1 MEGHMTSSL
10 RGAKGLGLVLLV
22 IAVAAVALSASL
34 APRTVP
40 QTADDASAA
49 PSGQDSV
56 PSGSP
61 TSAGRPG
68 TPRPAGS
75 TDSPLAPDPS
85 DHPSPTAAPDGPA
98 ASDPLPQEPAADVGP
113 SDELRLRRVTTIS
126 GSLSPKSVVASQTGL
141 FFAQNMMYRH
151 TISVFDRDQELVKTI
166 RDSVD
171 LAEYGFGDESR
182 VVRGAPVEA
191 AFTPDRSHVYVSQ
204 YSMYGSGFDNPGED
218 TCYPAEG
225 RDDSFVY
232 RIDVA
237 SLSIDQVLKV
247 GATPKYLAVSPDGRV
262 LVVANWC
269 SYSVSIIETATGR
282 ELQRIPMG
290 PYPRGIT
297 FDPASTTAYVALMGG
312 TEIDKIDLATYRV
325 RRIRDVGVQ
334 PRHLVMSPDG
344 RYLYASLDEGGGVIK
359 IDTATDQTV
368 DRVQTGVNP
377 RSMDIAPD
385 GRSLYVVNYE
395 SGTASK
401 IRTEDMTVIQDVHTA
416 YHPIGIT
423 YDAVSRQLWVACYS
437 GIIVVFEDRPPR

>member
-1 MEGHMTSSL
+1 MASSM
-10 RGAKGLGLVLLV
+10 RGAKGLGLILLV
-22 IAVAAVALSASL
+22 LATVVVTAYIAFAPRAASL
-34 APRTVP
+34 
-40 QTADDASAA
+40 TANL
-49 PSGQDSV
+49 
-56 PSGSP
+56 GSP
-61 TSAGRPG
+61 EPTSQ
-68 TPRPAGS
+68 
-75 TDSPLAPDPS
+75 D
-85 DHPSPTAAPDGPA
+85 PA
-98 ASDPLPQEPAADVGP
+98 ASRSSDPARSPQSTAPSLTSDPSTQPAATSATPDASDSPDGADPSTGLMPEVDLGP
-113 SDELRLRRVTTIS
+113 SDGLRLHRVTAIS
-126 GSLSPKSVVASQTGL
+126 GSLSPKSVVSSQTGL

-171 LAEYGFGDESR
+171 LAEYGFGEQSR

-191 AFTPDRSHVYVSQ
+191 AFAPDRGHVYVSQ
-204 YSMYGSGFDNPGED
+204 YSMYGPGFTNPGED
-218 TCYPAEG
+218 TCYPAEN

-237 SLSIDQVLKV
+237 TLRIDQVLMV
-247 GATPKYLAVSPDGRV
+247 GATPKFLAVSPDGRV

-269 SYSVSIIETATGR
+269 SYSVSIIDTATGQ
-282 ELQRIPMG
+282 ELQRIEMG

-297 FDPASTTAYVALMGG
+297 FDPASRTVYVALMGG
-312 TEIDKIDLATYRV
+312 TDIAKIDLATYRV
-325 RRIRDVGVQ
+325 RRIRDVGPQ

-344 RYLYASLDEGGGVIK
+344 RHLYVSLDEGGGVAK
-359 IDTATDQTV
+359 IDTASDQIV
-368 DRVQTGVNP
+368 GRVQTGVNP

-401 IRTEDMTVIQDVHTA
+401 IRTEDMSVIQDVNTA

-423 YDAVSRQLWVACYS
+423 YDAASRQLWVACYS